1 MVKMIYRRTGHPRII
16 YADAPLPFNPGLG
29 AAGLGLEV
37 AAVSDWV
44 AVTTGALS
52 DTSVAPAAAKEM
64 GRYHFSEGTG
74 ATVTDQSSFLTNI
87 AATPSADIPN
97 EGAWAAGGFDFVG
110 RFADDLRF
118 QAASSAGMNA
128 TKLHIFVAHR
138 AEAQGSTDAVNG
150 KFLVERGDSTSTGQ
164 VWRLSYSYDNRTL
177 NFGRFSETGAG
188 NFVNS
193 DTGVVVQDAWHVYE
207 AEVDGLKVILRRDG
221 EQVGIGYLS
230 AGLRSAVAP
239 IVMGNRLTGN
249 RAVAGVIGY
258 VALYKGGL
266 TRDEADFA
274 RKHARDVMVGKTI
287 TMPALVPLPPAK
299 APHFTSMPSLSTDST
314 PAQTPITLNM
324 GRAKGDP
331 LPITDLSVTLD
342 GVDITPAESLIVTPQ
357 TGGRLLVNFRADNG
371 IYQPK
376 TITLGADISTP
387 YPILTKAQIQSALGI
402 TDDIFMSDFDA
413 GFPTDMSW
421 SPSNLVD
428 GSAALD
434 ASVLGFRVRKNPS
447 GSSRKYG
454 GGEVQIQK
462 PHRIGRYDA
471 MLRLHEGVPG
481 TVQTIFMFQQ
491 PHTDKHREFDF
502 EILSDGHVPVQGDT
516 TTTFSTTCR
525 ADCAAHIQPLSTG
538 SNQHRKL
545 QCDVPKEA
553 FTAFQKWS
561 IVYNG
566 DRTEWLYND
575 RLMSRYIQGQG
586 FDESIQEFNPT
597 VEGTTTRY
605 NAAYVTANGKHIL
618 PTDAGWHV
626 GTIKPFMQQW
636 ASDTNP
642 TWIGTINLPPDP
654 PLFRVDNVVVSPF
667 SSASIAFAAANWSV
681 SQTAITVSAMR
692 IPRFRPTAI
701 QYSTDGGTV
710 WTDLANSTG
719 PGTYAVTLAAAT
731 NVIIR
736 PRVRVVNGRIDSGV
750 ISDFVL
756 EGANSDTKTV
766 A

>member
-1 MVKMIYRRTGHPRII
+1 MAKLIYRRAGHPRVV
-16 YADAPLPFNPGLG
+16 YVDPALPFNPALG
-29 AAGLGLEV
+29 VAGLGVEV
-37 AAVSDWV
+37 ASVSNWT
-44 AVTTGALS
+44 AVTTSALPN
-52 DTSVAPAAAKEM
+52 TAVAPASAKEM
-64 GRYHFSEGTG
+64 GRYHFAEGTG
-74 ATVTDQSSFLTNI
+74 ITVADQSSFATTI
-87 AATPSADIPN
+87 TATPSADIPN

-118 QAASSAGMNA
+118 QAPSSTGMNA
-128 TKLHIFVAHR
+128 TKLHIFAAHR
-138 AEAQGSTDAVNG
+138 AEVQGSTDANNN
-150 KFLVERGDSTSTGQ
+150 KHIVERSDGTASGQ
-164 VWRLSYSYDNRTL
+164 IWRLNYSYDTGAL
-177 NFGRFSETGAG
+177 NFVR
-188 NFVNS
+188 VS
-193 DTGVVVQDAWHVYE
+193 DTGATSVVRSDSGVVVRDAWHIYE
-207 AEVDGLKVILRRDG
+207 AEVDGLKVIFRRNG
-221 EQVGIGYLS
+221 EQMGVGYLS
-230 AGLRSAVAP
+230 EQLRSAVAP
-239 IVMGNRLTGN
+239 LTIGN
-249 RAVAGVIGY
+249 RANGNRAIAGVVGY

-274 RKHARDVMVGKTI
+274 RKQARDVMVGKTI

-299 APHFTSMPSLSTDST
+299 APDFTALPTMSTDST

-331 LPITDLSVTLD
+331 HPITDLSVTLD
-342 GVDITPAESLIVTPQ
+342 GVDITPAEGLVVTPQ
-357 TGGRLLVNFRADNG
+357 TGGRLLAHFTADNG

-376 TITLGADISTP
+376 TVTLGADISTY

-421 SPSNLVD
+421 HPSNLVD

-434 ASVLGFRVRKNPS
+434 ASVLGFRVRKNPT

-454 GGEVQIQK
+454 GGEVQIQRT
-462 PHRIGRYDA
+462 HRLGRYDA

-481 TVQTIFMFQQ
+481 TVQTIFLFQQ
-491 PHTDKHREFDF
+491 PYTDKHREFDF

-516 TTTFSTTCR
+516 TTTFSATCR
-525 ADCAAHIQPLSTG
+525 ADCAIHMQPLNTG
-538 SNQHRKL
+538 SNQHIKL

-561 IVYNG
+561 IIYNG

-575 RLMSRYIQGQG
+575 RLMARYIQGQG

-597 VEGTTTRY
+597 REGTTTRY
-605 NAAYVTANGKHIL
+605 NSADVTANGKHIL

-626 GTIKPFMQQW
+626 GNIKPFMQQW

-642 TWIGTINLPPDP
+642 TWIGVINLPPDP
-654 PLFRVDNVVVSPF
+654 PLFRIDGATVTPF
-667 SSASIAFAAANWSV
+667 FGSTIGFAAADWSV
-681 SQTAITVSAMR
+681 SRTAITINNMR
-692 IPRFRPTAI
+692 LPGFRPTSI
-701 QYSTDGGTV
+701 QYSTDGGTA
-710 WTDLANSTG
+710 WTSLAGSTG

-736 PRVRVVNGRIDSGV
+736 PRVHVVNGRLDNGV

>member
-97 EGAWAAGGFDFVG
+97 EGNWGTGGFDFVG

-118 QAASSAGMNA
+118 QAASSLGMDT
-128 TKLHIFVAHR
+128 TKLHLMVAHR
-138 AEAQGSTDAVNG
+138 AEVQGSSDANNS
-150 KFLVERGDSTSTGQ
+150 KFLVERSDSTSTGQ
-164 VWRLSYSYDNRTL
+164 VWRLAYNYTTRTL
-177 NFGRFSETGAG
+177 NFGRFSDTGSG
-188 NFVNS
+188 SFVVS
-193 DTGVVVQDAWHVYE
+193 DEGVVVQDAWHIYE
-207 AEVDGLKVILRRDG
+207 AEVDGLKVIFRRNG

-230 AGLRSAVAP
+230 AELRSAVAP
-239 IVMGNRLTGN
+239 LVIGNRTSGN

-258 VALYKGGL
+258 LSLYKGGL

-274 RKHARDVMVGKTI
+274 RKHARDVMVGKNI
-287 TMPALVPLPPAK
+287 TMPALVPLPPVK
-299 APHFTSMPSLSTDST
+299 APHFTAMPSMSTDST
-314 PAQTPITLNM
+314 PAKTPITLNM

-331 LPITDLSVTLD
+331 HPITDFSVTLG
-342 GVDITPAESLIVTPQ
+342 GVDITPAEGLVVTPQ
-357 TGGRLLVNFRADNG
+357 TGGRLLVNFKADNG
-371 IYQPK
+371 IFQPK
-376 TITLGADISTP
+376 TVTLGADISTF

-402 TDDIFMSDFDA
+402 TDDIFLSNFDA

-421 SPSNLVD
+421 SPDNLVD

-454 GGEVQIQK
+454 GGEVQIQRT
-462 PHRIGRYDA
+462 HRLGRYDA

-502 EILSDGHVPVQGDT
+502 EILSDGHVPVQGS
-516 TTTFSTTCR
+516 TTTFSATCR
-525 ADCAAHIQPLSTG
+525 ADCAIHMQPLTTG
-538 SNQHRKL
+538 SNQHVKV

-575 RLMSRYIQGQG
+575 RLMARYIQGQG

-597 VEGTTTRY
+597 REGTTTRY
-605 NAAYVTANGKHIL
+605 NSADVTANGKHIL
-618 PTDAGWHV
+618 PTDAGWHAGNV
-626 GTIKPFMQQW
+626 KPFLQQW
-636 ASDTNP
+636 GSDTNP
-642 TWIGTINLPPDP
+642 DWIGRINLPPDP
-654 PLFRVDNVVVSPF
+654 PLFRVDSVVVLP
-667 SSASIAFAAANWSV
+667 AFASTIGFIAADWSV
-681 SQTAITVSAMR
+681 TQTGITVSAMR

-710 WTDLANSTG
+710 WTDLPNSTG
-719 PGTYAVTLAAAT
+719 PGTYAVTLAAAA

-736 PRVRVVNGRIDSGV
+736 PRVRVVNGRLDSGV
-750 ISDFVL
+750 ISDYVL

>member
-1 MVKMIYRRTGHPRII
+1 MVKMIYRRAGHPRII

-87 AATPSADIPN
+87 SATPSADIPN

-118 QAASSAGMNA
+118 QAASSTGMNA

-138 AEAQGSTDAVNG
+138 AEVQGSSDANNS
-150 KFLVERGDSTSTGQ
+150 KYLVERSDSSATGQ
-164 VWRLSYSYDNRTL
+164 IWRLFYSYNTRRL
-177 NFGRFSETGAG
+177 NFARI
-188 NFVNS
+188 S
-193 DTGVVVQDAWHVYE
+193 DTGSGSSVSSDEGVVVQDAWHVYE
-207 AEVDGLKVILRRDG
+207 AEVDGLKVIFRRDG
-221 EQVGIGYLS
+221 EQVGIGYLP
-230 AGLRSAVAP
+230 AELRSAVAP
-239 IVMGNRLTGN
+239 LVIGNRTSGN
-249 RAVAGVIGY
+249 RSVAGVVGY

-287 TMPALVPLPPAK
+287 TMPALVPMPPAK
-299 APHFTSMPSLSTDST
+299 APHFTVMPSLSTDST
-314 PAQTPITLNM
+314 PAQTPIILNM
-324 GRAKGDP
+324 GRVKGDP
-331 LPITDLSVTLD
+331 HPITDLSVTLG
-342 GVDITPAESLIVTPQ
+342 GVDITPVESLIVTPQ
-357 TGGRLLVNFRADNG
+357 TGGRLLVSFKADNG

-376 TITLGADISTP
+376 TITLGADISTF

-428 GSAALD
+428 GSTALD
-434 ASVLGFRVRKNPS
+434 ASVLGFRVRKNPT

-454 GGEVQIQK
+454 GGEVQIQRT
-462 PHRIGRYDA
+462 HRLGRYDA

-491 PHTDKHREFDF
+491 PFTDKHREFDF
-502 EILSDGHVPVQGDT
+502 EILSDGHVPVQGS
-516 TTTFSTTCR
+516 TTTFSATCR
-525 ADCAAHIQPLSTG
+525 ADCAIHMQPLTTG
-538 SNQHRKL
+538 SNQHVKV

-575 RLMSRYIQGQG
+575 RLMARYIQGQG

-597 VEGTTTRY
+597 REGTTTRY
-605 NAAYVTANGKHIL
+605 NSADVTANGKHIL

-626 GTIKPFMQQW
+626 GNIKPFMQQW

-654 PLFRVDNVVVSPF
+654 PLFRVDNVTVSPF
-667 SSASIAFAAANWSV
+667 FDTTIGFVAANWSV

-692 IPRFRPTAI
+692 ISGFRPTAI

-719 PGTYAVTLAAAT
+719 PGAYAVTLAAAT

-736 PRVRVVNGRIDSGV
+736 PRVRVVNGRIDNGV
-750 ISDFVL
+750 ISDYVL
-756 EGANSDTKTV
+756 TGANSDTKTV